1 MAGRR
6 TSTQEM
12 MARLEV
18 IEEED
23 AVTRSSV
30 EGVHN
35 KTSASAKATLAKTD
49 KTLQEMQLEIAASR
63 VGQDALDVKMAETA
77 EREKDLMDWPRS
89 SALTPRKREK
99 TFTLGPRATASLDN
113 LPREHFSHLSTETV
127 TALLG
132 PYSDTD
138 LTLLNSIQLI

>member
-23 AVTRSSV
+23 TVTRSSV

-35 KTSASAKATLAKTD
+35 KTSASAKVTLVKINT
-49 KTLQEMQLEIAASR
+49 TLQEMQLEIAAY
-63 VGQDALDVKMAETA
+63 A
-77 EREKDLMDWPRS
+77 REQRS
-89 SALTPRKREK
+89 DRWKKRTLQK
-99 TFTLGPRATASLDN
+99 T
-113 LPREHFSHLSTETV
+113 
-127 TALLG
+127 
-132 PYSDTD
+132 
-138 LTLLNSIQLI
+138 

>member
-35 KTSASAKATLAKTD
+35 KTSASAKATLAKID

-63 VGQDALDVKMAETA
+63 VGQDALDVKMAETP
-77 EREKDLMDWPRS
+77 EREKE
-89 SALTPRKREK
+89 TKR
-99 TFTLGPRATASLDN
+99 G
-113 LPREHFSHLSTETV
+113 
-127 TALLG
+127 
-132 PYSDTD
+132 
-138 LTLLNSIQLI
+138 I

>member
-12 MARLEV
+12 MAQLEV

-35 KTSASAKATLAKTD
+35 KTSASAKATLAKID

-63 VGQDALDVKMAETA
+63 VGQDALDVKMAETP
-77 EREKDLMDWPRS
+77 EREKDLMVQSIEQFQQTQVVKMMLDDDVQLAMKEAILEQKE
-89 SALTPRKREK
+89 ALMQEAVTSEPEGAAAI
-99 TFTLGPRATASLDN
+99 LEWNRACTA
-113 LPREHFSHLSTETV
+113 
-127 TALLG
+127 
-132 PYSDTD
+132 
-138 LTLLNSIQLI
+138 I

>member
-23 AVTRSSV
+23 TVTRSSV

-35 KTSASAKATLAKTD
+35 KTSASTKATLAKINE
-49 KTLQEMQLEIAASR
+49 TLHHMQQEIAASR
-63 VGQDALDVKMAETA
+63 VGQDALGVKMAETP
-77 EREKDLMDWPRS
+77 EREKDLTAVPERPTLAVGDRARLFVRWCVNKHFVVVLPVPALRS
-89 SALTPRKREK
+89 
-99 TFTLGPRATASLDN
+99 
-113 LPREHFSHLSTETV
+113 
-127 TALLG
+127 
-132 PYSDTD
+132 
-138 LTLLNSIQLI
+138 

>member
-23 AVTRSSV
+23 TVTRSSV

-35 KTSASAKATLAKTD
+35 KTSASTKATLAKINE
-49 KTLQEMQLEIAASR
+49 TLQEMQQAEAGANRPDGRGRGNAAANHPLR
-63 VGQDALDVKMAETA
+63 QPGGTKL
-77 EREKDLMDWPRS
+77 
-89 SALTPRKREK
+89 
-99 TFTLGPRATASLDN
+99 
-113 LPREHFSHLSTETV
+113 
-127 TALLG
+127 
-132 PYSDTD
+132 
-138 LTLLNSIQLI
+138 

>member
-23 AVTRSSV
+23 TVTRSSV

-35 KTSASAKATLAKTD
+35 KTSASTKATLAKINE
-49 KTLQEMQLEIAASR
+49 TLQEMQQKSPQGRTPYRPVELLACACGCAGACAWRAHARWCPVPASR
-63 VGQDALDVKMAETA
+63 L
-77 EREKDLMDWPRS
+77 P
-89 SALTPRKREK
+89 
-99 TFTLGPRATASLDN
+99 PRAQDPGIATN
-113 LPREHFSHLSTETV
+113 ITEF
-127 TALLG
+127 L
-132 PYSDTD
+132 
-138 LTLLNSIQLI
+138 

>member
-35 KTSASAKATLAKTD
+35 KTSASAKATLAKID
-49 KTLQEMQLEIAASR
+49 KTLQEMQLEIVASR
-63 VGQDALDVKMAETA
+63 VGQDALDVKMAKTP
-77 EREKDLMDWPRS
+77 EREKDLMVQSIEQFHS
-89 SALTPRKREK
+89 S
-99 TFTLGPRATASLDN
+99 
-113 LPREHFSHLSTETV
+113 SHLRCMSSH
-127 TALLG
+127 LR
-132 PYSDTD
+132 S
-138 LTLLNSIQLI
+138 